1 MMSNN
6 NCTVRPMNEG
16 DLELVL
22 VWRNSPEVRSFMLTR
37 HEITSAEHRAWFEK
51 SRADASRA
59 LLIAEKEGGPFG
71 FVGFSGVS
79 KAGAADWGF
88 YTAPEAARGAGRH
101 LGAAALEY
109 AFHSL
114 ALHKVCGQVLGFNAA
129 SIRFHRSLGFQQ
141 EGVLRQ
147 QHQIDGT
154 YHDLICFGLL
164 RQEWCCNT
172 VSADDE

>member
-1 MMSNN
+1 MD
-6 NCTVRPMNEG
+6 EG
-16 DLELVL
+16 DLERVL
-22 VWRNSPEVRSFMLTR
+22 VWRNSPEVRTFMLTQ
-37 HEITSAEHRAWFEK
+37 HEITLAEHRAWFEK
-51 SRADASRA
+51 VHADASRA
-59 LLIAEKEGGPFG
+59 LLIAEDEGGPFG

-88 YTAPEAARGAGRH
+88 YTAPEAVRGSGRQ

-114 ALHKVCGQVLGFNAA
+114 ALHKVCGQALGFNTA
-129 SIRFHRSLGFQQ
+129 SIRFHLSLGFQQ

-147 QHQIDGT
+147 QYQIDGK

-164 RQEWCCNT
+164 EQEWCCT
-172 VSADDE
+172 TESAEDE